1 MFNILI
7 LKIISEKPRGQMPQ
21 LAALPS
27 PVSYAI
33 ESGML
38 STLYICIVIDYT

>member
-1 MFNILI
+1 MFKILI

-21 LAALPS
+21 FAALPL
-27 PVSYAI
+27 PVTYAI

-38 STLYICIVIDYT
+38 ST